1 MSDKL
6 RIHIGGPEDMGQRF
20 VDAWK
25 RAEAGEHVDEANITF
40 LDLETL
46 LSTLTPKRL
55 SLLRHVRH
63 HPSDNIR
70 ALATALKRDYKNVH
84 RDVEALAKLGLLA
97 RNDGGVEAPFAELEA
112 KLSL

>member
-6 RIHIGGPEDMGQRF
+6 RIHIGGPEDMGRRF

-25 RAEAGEHVDEANITF
+25 RAEAGEAVDESHITF
-40 LDLETL
+40 LDLGTL

-55 SLLRHVRH
+55 TLLRHVRQ
-63 HPSDNIR
+63 HPSANVR

-84 RDVEALAKLGLLA
+84 RDVDALTKLGLLSRDA
-97 RNDGGVEAPFAELEA
+97 GGVAAPFAELEA
-112 KLSL
+112 KLAL